1 MSFIVTVFETA
12 VVASTLTVHTQ
23 PSEALMTLFGWGA
36 GSIPTMNPNTD
47 NWSRNASFV
56 AFGVD

>member
-1 MSFIVTVFETA
+1 M
-12 VVASTLTVHTQ
+12 VHTQ

-36 GSIPTMNPNTD
+36 GSILTMNPNTD

-56 AFGVD
+56 AFGMD

>member
-1 MSFIVTVFETA
+1 MSSIVTVFETA
-12 VVASTLTVHTQ
+12 VVTSTPTDHTQ
-23 PSEALMTLFGWGA
+23 SSEALMTLFGWGA

-56 AFGVD
+56 AFGMD